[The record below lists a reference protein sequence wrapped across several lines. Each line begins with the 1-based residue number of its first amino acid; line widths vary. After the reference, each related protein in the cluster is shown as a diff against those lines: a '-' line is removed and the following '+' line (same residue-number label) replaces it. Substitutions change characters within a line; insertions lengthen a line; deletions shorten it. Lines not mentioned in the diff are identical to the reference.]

1 MVPGR
6 RPRRRAPTEGDGNGS
21 SATMTLVDTRGRQ
34 GGVGRRVPARRRC
47 DRPRGSLRAPP
58 LIGDRAGGRHV
69 FFFFLFIYFPVF
81 FCFFLFFYFFTFIF
95 YFLFYFFALLFLF
108 ISSFINC
115 LFNTE

>member
-1 MVPGR
+1 VAHAMVPGR

-34 GGVGRRVPARRRC
+34 GGVGGGVFRRGVVVT
-47 DRPRGSLRAPP
+47 
-58 LIGDRAGGRHV
+58 DRAVRCLVRWTHGGGM
-69 FFFFLFIYFPVF
+69 FFLFLIYIFSSF